1 MLYSNL
7 LVNYFYWN
15 PPNRINYRHH
25 LEIKTVLFTR
35 WKSATFFDFLK
46 WYIYMYDRCTLHY
59 HKDKAYCV
67 ALFFHYPNAVRVFIR
82 VHYNLQVDIKIQY
95 WKVKEHGSSW
105 QKKCSLG
112 LWVRL
117 NNRCNIVVNTNYWQ
131 GEKFSD
137 CVNESTI
144 TLTWKLHSLW

>member
-7 LVNYFYWN
+7 LVYWN
-15 PPNRINYRHH
+15 PPNRINYRNR

-35 WKSATFFDFLK
+35 WPSATFFDFLK
-46 WYIYMYDRCTLHY
+46 WYIYMYDRCTLYY

-112 LWVRL
+112 LWVSL
-117 NNRCNIVVNTNYWQ
+117 NNHCNIVVNTHYWQ

-144 TLTWKLHSLW
+144 TLTWKLHSLWYS